1 MRESLG
7 SHVRHLYEVEGLSH
21 RQIAHQLGLSRKK
34 AARLLRGQG
43 VQKRASGSIVA
54 PYGRLIAEWYRQ
66 YPSLKVIQIL
76 ERLRSH
82 GFTGGYTSVKLFTR
96 PFRQKPKQTYH
107 ELVFLPGEEAQVD
120 WMQCR
125 FPFGTV
131 YGFVWI
137 LSYSRYL
144 YARFYPG
151 QSMEFFLAGHL
162 EAFREVGGV
171 AHRGRYDNLKSVVI
185 RRQPQTVFNSQ
196 FMDFARHFGFSV
208 YLCTPGRANEK
219 GRVERVIRDME
230 GFLMTHAFSDLEDL
244 NRQFARW
251 RAERNGRLHRST
263 GKAPAVLLAE
273 EKLKPLPA
281 LPYRPYRLQTAAI
294 GSTGFVQLQTNR
306 YSAPSS
312 CANRLC
318 SLLIYPDQIEIVVDG
333 KKCAAHRRSFAR
345 NQTIEHPA
353 HREKLLRCTPAF
365 KRERIL
371 QLMSR
376 MDKAIEAFIQKAG
389 AEGEDPAEVACE
401 LFRLLKG
408 RARESLVSAVREA
421 SALGIYKS
429 VYIANLLEPS
439 ARQPNPVPV
448 YPQDPKLLG
457 ITYEGRKLE
466 NYDELL

>member
-1 MRESLG
+1 MRESLE

-34 AARLLRGQG
+34 VARLLRGQG

-66 YPSLKVIQIL
+66 YPSLKAIQIL

-131 YGFVWI
+131 HGFVWI

-219 GRVERVIRDME
+219 GRVERVIRYME

-251 RAERNGRLHRST
+251 RAERNGRLRRST

-273 EKLKPLPA
+273 EKLKPLPT

-306 YSAPSS
+306 YSVPSS
-312 CANRLC
+312 YANRLC

-345 NQTIEHPA
+345 HQTIEHPS

-439 ARQPNPVPV
+439 ARQPNPV
-448 YPQDPKLLG
+448 YPQDAKLLG

>member
-1 MRESLG
+1 MRESLE

-34 AARLLRGQG
+34 VARLLRGQG

-66 YPSLKVIQIL
+66 YPSLKAIQIL

-96 PFRQKPKQTYH
+96 PFRQKPKQAYH

-131 YGFVWI
+131 HGFVWI

-306 YSAPSS
+306 YSVPSY

-318 SLLIYPDQIEIVVDG
+318 SLLIYPDRIEIVVDG

-345 NQTIEHPA
+345 HQTIEHPS

-439 ARQPNPVPV
+439 ARQPNPV
-448 YPQDPKLLG
+448 YPQDAKLLG

>member
-1 MRESLG
+1 MRESLE

-34 AARLLRGQG
+34 VARLLRGQG

-66 YPSLKVIQIL
+66 YPSLKAIQIL

-439 ARQPNPVPV
+439 ARQPNPV

>member
-1 MRESLG
+1 
-7 SHVRHLYEVEGLSH
+7 
-21 RQIAHQLGLSRKK
+21 
-34 AARLLRGQG
+34 

-66 YPSLKVIQIL
+66 YPSLKAIQIL

-306 YSAPSS
+306 YSVPSY

-318 SLLIYPDQIEIVVDG
+318 SLLIYPDRIEIVVDG

-345 NQTIEHPA
+345 HQTIEHPS

-408 RARESLVSAVREA
+408 RALESLVSAVREA

-439 ARQPNPVPV
+439 ARQPNPV
-448 YPQDPKLLG
+448 YPQDAKLLG

>member
-1 MRESLG
+1 
-7 SHVRHLYEVEGLSH
+7 
-21 RQIAHQLGLSRKK
+21 
-34 AARLLRGQG
+34 

-66 YPSLKVIQIL
+66 YPSLKAIQIL

-96 PFRQKPKQTYH
+96 PFRQKPKQAYH

-120 WMQCR
+120 WMQWR
-125 FPFGTV
+125 FPFGTG

-439 ARQPNPVPV
+439 ARQPNPV

>member
-1 MRESLG
+1 MALCGFSPTAVTCTRAFIRVSPW
-7 SHVRHLYEVEGLSH
+7 SFFW
-21 RQIAHQLGLSRKK
+21 
-34 AARLLRGQG
+34 RG
-43 VQKRASGSIVA
+43 
-54 PYGRLIAEWYRQ
+54 
-66 YPSLKVIQIL
+66 
-76 ERLRSH
+76 
-82 GFTGGYTSVKLFTR
+82 
-96 PFRQKPKQTYH
+96 
-107 ELVFLPGEEAQVD
+107 
-120 WMQCR
+120 
-125 FPFGTV
+125 
-131 YGFVWI
+131 
-137 LSYSRYL
+137 
-144 YARFYPG
+144 
-151 QSMEFFLAGHL
+151 GHL

-171 AHRGRYDNLKSVVI
+171 AHRGHYDNLKSVVT

-251 RAERNGRLHRST
+251 RAERNGRLRRST

-273 EKLKPLPA
+273 EKLKPLPT

-306 YSAPSS
+306 YSVPSS
-312 CANRLC
+312 YANRLC

-333 KKCAAHRRSFAR
+333 KKCVAHRRSLLR
-345 NQTIEHPA
+345 HQTIEHPS
-353 HREKLLRCTPAF
+353 HWETLLRCTLAF
-365 KRERIL
+365 KRERVL

-408 RARESLVSAVREA
+408 RALESLVSAVREA

-439 ARQPNPVPV
+439 ARQPNPV
-448 YPQDPKLLG
+448 YPQDAKLLG

>member
-1 MRESLG
+1 M
-7 SHVRHLYEVEGLSH
+7 
-21 RQIAHQLGLSRKK
+21 
-34 AARLLRGQG
+34 
-43 VQKRASGSIVA
+43 
-54 PYGRLIAEWYRQ
+54 
-66 YPSLKVIQIL
+66 
-76 ERLRSH
+76 
-82 GFTGGYTSVKLFTR
+82 
-96 PFRQKPKQTYH
+96 
-107 ELVFLPGEEAQVD
+107 
-120 WMQCR
+120 
-125 FPFGTV
+125 
-131 YGFVWI
+131 
-137 LSYSRYL
+137 
-144 YARFYPG
+144 
-151 QSMEFFLAGHL
+151 
-162 EAFREVGGV
+162 
-171 AHRGRYDNLKSVVI
+171 AHRGHYDNLKSVVT

-408 RARESLVSAVREA
+408 RALESLVSAVREA

-439 ARQPNPVPV
+439 ARQPNPV
-448 YPQDPKLLG
+448 
-457 ITYEGRKLE
+457 
-466 NYDELL
+466 

>member
-1 MRESLG
+1 
-7 SHVRHLYEVEGLSH
+7 
-21 RQIAHQLGLSRKK
+21 
-34 AARLLRGQG
+34 
-43 VQKRASGSIVA
+43 
-54 PYGRLIAEWYRQ
+54 
-66 YPSLKVIQIL
+66 
-76 ERLRSH
+76 
-82 GFTGGYTSVKLFTR
+82 
-96 PFRQKPKQTYH
+96 
-107 ELVFLPGEEAQVD
+107 VFLPGEEAQVD

-131 YGFVWI
+131 HGFVWI

-144 YARFYPG
+144 YARFYPS

-162 EAFREVGGV
+162 EAFREIGGV

-185 RRQPQTVFNSQ
+185 RRRPQTVFNSQ

-219 GRVERVIRDME
+219 GRVERVIRYME

-263 GKAPAVLLAE
+263 GKAPAVLLPE

-281 LPYRPYRLQTAAI
+281 LPFRPYRLQTAAI
-294 GSTGFVQLQTNR
+294 SATGFVQVDTNR
-306 YSAPSS
+306 YSVPSS

-333 KKCAAHRRSFAR
+333 KKCAAHRRSFLR
-345 NQTIEHPA
+345 HQTIEHPS

-371 QLMSR
+371 QLMNR

-389 AEGEDPAEVACE
+389 AEGEEPHDIACE

-408 RARESLVSAVREA
+408 RARESLVSALREA
-421 SALGIYKS
+421 SALGIYK
-429 VYIANLLEPS
+429 A
-439 ARQPNPVPV
+439 A
-448 YPQDPKLLG
+448 
-457 ITYEGRKLE
+457 
-466 NYDELL
+466 

>member
-1 MRESLG
+1 MRESLE

-34 AARLLRGQG
+34 VARLLRGQG
-43 VQKRASGSIVA
+43 VQKRASGSIVT

-66 YPSLKVIQIL
+66 YPSLKAIQIL

-306 YSAPSS
+306 YSVPSY

-318 SLLIYPDQIEIVVDG
+318 SLLIYPDRIEIVVDG

-439 ARQPNPVPV
+439 ARQPNPV
-448 YPQDPKLLG
+448 YPQDAKLLG

>member
-1 MRESLG
+1 MRESLE
-7 SHVRHLYEVEGLSH
+7 SHVRHLCEVEGLSH

-34 AARLLRGQG
+34 VARLLRGQG

-66 YPSLKVIQIL
+66 YPSLKAIQIL

-96 PFRQKPKQTYH
+96 PFRQKPKQAYH

-131 YGFVWI
+131 HGFVWI

-306 YSAPSS
+306 YSVPSY

-318 SLLIYPDQIEIVVDG
+318 SLLIYPDRIEIVVDG

-345 NQTIEHPA
+345 HQTIEHPS

-439 ARQPNPVPV
+439 ARQPNPV
-448 YPQDPKLLG
+448 YPQDAKLLG

>member
-1 MRESLG
+1 MRESLE

-34 AARLLRGQG
+34 VARLLRGQG
-43 VQKRASGSIVA
+43 VQKRASGSIVT

-66 YPSLKVIQIL
+66 YPSLKAIQIL

-408 RARESLVSAVREA
+408 RALESLVSAVREA

-439 ARQPNPVPV
+439 ARQPNPV
-448 YPQDPKLLG
+448 YPQDAKLLG

>member
-1 MRESLG
+1 MSESLE

-34 AARLLRGQG
+34 VARLLRGAG
-43 VQKRASGSIVA
+43 VRKRAAQSIVA

-66 YPSLKVIQIL
+66 YPSLKAIQIL

-82 GFTGGYTSVKLFTR
+82 GFTGGYTSVKDFTR
-96 PFRQKPKQTYH
+96 PFRQKPKRAYH

-131 YGFVWI
+131 HGFVWI

-144 YARFYPG
+144 YARFYPA

-162 EAFREVGGV
+162 EAFGEIGGV

-219 GRVERVIRDME
+219 GRVERVIRDRE
-230 GFLMTHAFSDLEDL
+230 GFLMTNAFRDLEDL

-251 RAERNGRLHRST
+251 RAERNGRVHRST
-263 GKAPAVLLAE
+263 GKPPSVLLPE
-273 EKLKPLPA
+273 ERLKPLPA
-281 LPYRPYRLQTAAI
+281 IPYRPYRLKMAAI
-294 GSTGFVQLQTNR
+294 SATGFVQLETNR
-306 YSAPSS
+306 YSVPSF
-312 CANRLC
+312 CANRLS
-318 SLLIYPDQIEIVVDG
+318 SLLIYPDRIEIVVDG
-333 KKCAAHRRSFAR
+333 KKIAAHRRSFAR
-345 NQTIEHPA
+345 NHTIEHPS
-353 HREKLLRCTPAF
+353 HREKLLQCTPAF

-371 QLMSR
+371 QLMCR
-376 MDKAIEAFIQKAG
+376 MDKAIEAFVQKAG
-389 AEGEDPAEVACE
+389 AEGEEPATVACE

-421 SALGIYKS
+421 SAPGIYKT

-439 ARQPNPVPV
+439 ARQPNPV
-448 YPQDPKLLG
+448 YPQDPKLPG